1 MKLLFM
7 RILIRFL
14 IFREYRI
21 FLNFATLLIFMRR
34 TSLESSEPIEP
45 APPLSLAIKWHP
57 ASWTI
62 PYRKEPSSFPG

>member
-34 TSLESSEPIEP
+34 TS
-45 APPLSLAIKWHP
+45 PLNLLNL
-57 ASWTI
+57 
-62 PYRKEPSSFPG
+62 